1 MSSSDF
7 AHLPGPLTSGIHTVA
22 DTLGFPADQIVLLG
36 CLLLSIGISFWF
48 RTLTTGTT
56 RLYTSL
62 ILGIGLTYVLQ
73 GPWNTAVVVM
83 VSIVNYVLVV
93 LFPRKPSIV
102 AVNSMSIL
110 SAFHIWRMR
119 VDYLG
124 WKLDV
129 TLPLMIF
136 TAKYVTFAYDCYDGC
151 LLKEGKPLSSKK
163 HEVEYRMNNCLQDVP
178 DILSYLSYIFGF
190 FGALTGPV
198 FFCRE
203 YLDWV
208 YLRGCFSNLD
218 RINTVRPTMKALV
231 KCAGC
236 GIVMLFA
243 NTFLPVSGI
252 TSSWFN
258 ALPFPIRVPLLC
270 ITVSWYRSR
279 FFFCWYLCEAVGDAC
294 GFGLS
299 DAKTET
305 FKRAENGDVLHVEF
319 ALNAPEA
326 LNNWNTRVAEWLKY
340 YIYQRVTKPSF
351 ITFMST
357 KSYATLITRSI
368 SAFWHGFYPGY
379 YLFFLCTIL
388 ESTADSIGRHYL
400 GPMFYGDNAPYAKY
414 YPFYAFFAWAQ
425 TFFSL
430 NYYGTG
436 QVMLEYGVT
445 MEVWRSV
452 YFVGHIWHI
461 AVIVLLP
468 MLVPKK
474 KKING
479 EEMKERVK
487 AE

>member
-1 MSSSDF
+1 MTKLKNFKIPRGQLRSFRRRPPSNTTHRKMSSSDF

-22 DTLGFPADQIVLLG
+22 DTIGFPADQIVLLG

-48 RTLTTGTT
+48 RTLKTGIT

-83 VSIVNYVLVV
+83 VSIVNYLLVV

-102 AVNSMSIL
+102 AINSMSIL

-151 LLKEGKPLSSKK
+151 LLKAGKPLSSKK

-178 DILSYLSYIFGF
+178 DILSYMSYIFGF

-218 RINTVRPTMKALV
+218 RISTVRPTMKALV

-258 ALPFPIRVPLLC
+258 AMPFPIRVPLLC

-357 KSYATLITRSI
+357 KNYATLITRSI

-379 YLFFLCTIL
+379 YLFFLCNKSGTTI
-388 ESTADSIGRHYL
+388 
-400 GPMFYGDNAPYAKY
+400 PYHRE
-414 YPFYAFFAWAQ
+414 FQ
-425 TFFSL
+425 VLSL
-430 NYYGTG
+430 SLLLI
-436 QVMLEYGVT
+436 V
-445 MEVWRSV
+445 S
-452 YFVGHIWHI
+452 
-461 AVIVLLP
+461 AVIIWARCFTGIMHPTLGTTRCTPSLL
-468 MLVPKK
+468 
-474 KKING
+474 G
-479 EEMKERVK
+479 RRHSSR
-487 AE
+487 